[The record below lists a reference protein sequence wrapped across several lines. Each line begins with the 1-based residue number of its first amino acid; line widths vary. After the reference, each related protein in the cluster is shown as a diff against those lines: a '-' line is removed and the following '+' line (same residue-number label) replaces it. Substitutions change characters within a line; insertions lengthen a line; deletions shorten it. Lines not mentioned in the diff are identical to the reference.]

1 MKKELLVISSILTLV
16 PLSFATNGDNLIGI
30 GPASRGMGG
39 IGTGTPVGPID
50 SIFRNPAWMSYFNT
64 KKFFLSFGGILF
76 MPDVKV
82 SSKTL
87 VDDNPSTPSTGMY
100 MATNGKVKSNAD
112 TFMVPEVGIV
122 YKVNERLALG
132 IGAFGVSGMGVD
144 FRDKQLINVSS
155 PGKPPYYS
163 NALSKM
169 HTTFQFMRLTPAVAY
184 KINEMIAIGAA
195 LHIAWGSL
203 DMGAEMCEFDDGD
216 KDGLPSPTRCWNA
229 SGGQS
234 QDFGLGASIGVAV
247 NFGDFIYCGLYYQS
261 PVSMKYKNV
270 FDSNGDGK
278 YEDMK
283 LQQPQEFA
291 IGLGVK
297 PLENLKVGF
306 DVRWID
312 WSGADG
318 YGDFGWEDQ
327 WVFAVGTEYKPI
339 DNLTLRIGWNYGK
352 TPIRDKSNLDP
363 MTPKNSIPNLDKK
376 FSDFELYWF
385 NLVGFPAIAEHHLTL
400 GLNWKITPNFD
411 IDLSYVYAL
420 ESEVTAKAAYNA
432 GEVSAKMVQ
441 HSIGIGLNWSF

>member
-1 MKKELLVISSILTLV
+1 MKKELLTIGSILTLV
-16 PLSFATNGDNLIGI
+16 PFSFATNGDNLIGI

-39 IGTGTPVGPID
+39 IGTGMPVGPID
-50 SIFRNPAWMSYFNT
+50 SIFRNPAWMSHFNM

-82 SSKTL
+82 SSRML
-87 VDDNPSTPSTGMY
+87 FDDDPANPSTGIQVGTD
-100 MATNGKVKSNAD
+100 GKVKSDAD
-112 TFMVPEVGIV
+112 VFIVPEVGIV
-122 YKVNERLALG
+122 HKVNEKLALG

-144 FRDKQLINVSS
+144 FRDKQLVNVNP
-155 PGKPPYYS
+155 PGNPPYYT
-163 NALSKM
+163 NALAKM

-203 DMGAEMCEFDDGD
+203 DMGAEMCEFEDNDG
-216 KDGLPSPTRCWNA
+216 DGLPSVKRCWNA

-234 QDFGLGASIGVAV
+234 QDFGLGASVGVAV
-247 NFGDFIYCGLYYQS
+247 NFGDFIYGGLYYQS
-261 PVSMKYKNV
+261 PVSMKYENV
-270 FDSNGDGK
+270 FDSNGDGR

-283 LQQPQEFA
+283 LEQPQEFA
-291 IGLGVK
+291 IGIGVK
-297 PLENLKVGF
+297 PLENLKLGF

-327 WVFAVGTEYKPI
+327 WVFAIGTEYKPI
-339 DNLTLRIGWNYGK
+339 DNLALRIGWNYGK
-352 TPIRDKSNLDP
+352 TPIRDKDNLDP
-363 MTPKNSIPNLDKK
+363 MNPKNSIPN
-376 FSDFELYWF
+376 FERRFTDFEVYWF

-411 IDLSYVYAL
+411 IDLSYVLAL
-420 ESEVTAKAAYNA
+420 ESEVTAKAAGGA